1 MPRWGWLGG
10 ATLATALSAALL
22 SLPTAFSERC
32 RAVVRDLTFPA
43 LRRLLPDVSAETRPE
58 PVSSESTAALER
70 QLTEATRQALYWQA
84 VSARLQ
90 TERDEA
96 IQQAGL
102 PVASRGANPL
112 LDADWISA
120 RLLSRGTPLPGWE
133 LPVINRGT
141 DQTIA
146 AGDLVAAD
154 GHLLLDVGTRDSV
167 AIDSRVVA
175 GRAVL
180 GRIATAGQW
189 TSTVQ
194 LVSDAGYRGAA
205 QLVRQSGGA
214 AVEGPEGVL
223 VGLGTGRCSLQ
234 YVAATEPVRVGD
246 LVVTPLR
253 QPWGN
258 GPLLYGTVTR
268 ADAAVGATHWSIDV
282 EPLADLR
289 KAAEVLVLTVQPN
302 PRRVERGR

>member
-32 RAVVRDLTFPA
+32 RAVVRDLAFPA
-43 LRRLLPDVSAETRPE
+43 LSRLVSDVSAENRSE
-58 PVSSESTAALER
+58 PASTASIAAVER

-84 VSARLQ
+84 VSARLK

-96 IQQAGL
+96 VQQAGML
-102 PVASRGANPL
+102 AASRDAGPL
-112 LDADWISA
+112 LDAEWISA

-141 DQTIA
+141 DRTIA
-146 AGDLVAAD
+146 AGDLVAA
-154 GHLLLDVGTRDSV
+154 GHPLLDVGTRDSV

-223 VGLGTGRCSLQ
+223 VGTGAGRCSLQ

-253 QPWGN
+253 QPWGR

-268 ADAAVGATHWSIDV
+268 ADAAAGATHWSIDV

-289 KAAEVLVLTVQPN
+289 KAAEILVLTVHPN
-302 PRRVERGR
+302 PRRIESR

>member
-10 ATLATALSAALL
+10 VTLATALSAALL

-32 RAVVRDLTFPA
+32 RAVVRDLACPV
-43 LRRLLPDVSAETRPE
+43 LSRLVSDLSADNRPE
-58 PVSSESTAALER
+58 PASNESIATLER

-96 IQQAGL
+96 VQQAGM
-102 PVASRGANPL
+102 PVAPRGAGPL

-133 LPVINRGT
+133 LPIINRGT

-154 GHLLLDVGTRDSV
+154 GHPLLDVGTRDSI

-175 GRAVL
+175 GRTVL

-194 LVSDAGYRGAA
+194 LVADAGYRGAA
-205 QLVRQSGGA
+205 QLVRHSGGA

-223 VGLGTGRCSLQ
+223 VGTGAGRCSLQ
-234 YVAATEPVRVGD
+234 YVAATEPVRIGD

-253 QPWGN
+253 QPWAN

-268 ADAAVGATHWSIDV
+268 ADAAAGATHWSIDV
-282 EPLADLR
+282 VPLADLR
-289 KAAEVLVLTVQPN
+289 KAAEVLVLTVHPN
-302 PRRVERGR
+302 PRRIERGR

>member
-1 MPRWGWLGG
+1 M
-10 ATLATALSAALL
+10 S
-22 SLPTAFSERC
+22 
-32 RAVVRDLTFPA
+32 
-43 LRRLLPDVSAETRPE
+43 DVSVAHRSE
-58 PVSSESTAALER
+58 PVSTESIAALER
-70 QLTEATRQALYWQA
+70 HLTEATRQALYWQA

-90 TERDEA
+90 TERDDA
-96 IQQAGL
+96 VQQAGML
-102 PVASRGANPL
+102 TAPRGASPL
-112 LDADWISA
+112 LDAEWISA
-120 RLLSRGTPLPGWE
+120 RILSRGTPLPGWE

-146 AGDLVAAD
+146 TGDLVAA
-154 GHLLLDVGTRDSV
+154 GHPLLDVGTRDSV

-214 AVEGPEGVL
+214 AVEGPEAVL
-223 VGLGTGRCSLQ
+223 VGAGAGRCSLQ

-246 LVVTPLR
+246 LVVTPSAN
-253 QPWGN
+253 P
-258 GPLLYGTVTR
+258 
-268 ADAAVGATHWSIDV
+268 GATARFS
-282 EPLADLR
+282 
-289 KAAEVLVLTVQPN
+289 TVP
-302 PRRVERGR
+302 

>member
-22 SLPTAFSERC
+22 SLPMAFSERC
-32 RAVVRDLTFPA
+32 RAVVRDLAFPA
-43 LRRLLPDVSAETRPE
+43 LSRLVSDVSAENRSKPA
-58 PVSSESTAALER
+58 STASIAAVER

-84 VSARLQ
+84 VSARLK
-90 TERDEA
+90 TERDKA
-96 IQQAGL
+96 VQQAGML
-102 PVASRGANPL
+102 AASRDAGPL
-112 LDADWISA
+112 LDAEWISA

-141 DQTIA
+141 DRTIA
-146 AGDLVAAD
+146 AGDLVA
-154 GHLLLDVGTRDSV
+154 GHPLLDVGTRDSV

-223 VGLGTGRCSLQ
+223 VGTGAGRCSLQ

-253 QPWGN
+253 QPWGR

-268 ADAAVGATHWSIDV
+268 ADAAAGATHWSIDV

-289 KAAEVLVLTVQPN
+289 KAAEILVLTVHPN
-302 PRRVERGR
+302 PRRIESR